1 MQHLRRIIVTTIA
14 FIAVAGIVPANA
26 QQSPIMATVNGQPI
40 VADQL
45 HNELL
50 HRWGDITL
58 GGLIQELAIAQAAA
72 EAGITVTDEEV
83 MERAETLQ
91 RNIDLG
97 SMSSGENFSMWLARQ
112 KMTPYAFRHWV
123 RNELYL
129 ERLVGDAANVTDQEV
144 RQVYDASREQLRQP
158 ERMRVSHIC
167 VTDLAEAQRIRG
179 EIIAGKPFEDAAREW
194 SIDPYTKDD
203 GGEFG
208 VITRGDSPFQRAAF
222 ALTSDLELSEPV
234 QTEKGFHI
242 IRRDE
247 HMPEAIPEFDEIKDR
262 IRSQMEQRKMLQLM
276 NAKRNQIMQQA
287 RVEQE
292 MDPDELADD

>member
-83 MERAETLQ
+83 MERVETLQ

-97 SMSSGENFSMWLARQ
+97 SMISGESFSMWLAR
-112 KMTPYAFRHWV
+112 
-123 RNELYL
+123 
-129 ERLVGDAANVTDQEV
+129 
-144 RQVYDASREQLRQP
+144 
-158 ERMRVSHIC
+158 
-167 VTDLAEAQRIRG
+167 
-179 EIIAGKPFEDAAREW
+179 
-194 SIDPYTKDD
+194 
-203 GGEFG
+203 
-208 VITRGDSPFQRAAF
+208 
-222 ALTSDLELSEPV
+222 
-234 QTEKGFHI
+234 
-242 IRRDE
+242 
-247 HMPEAIPEFDEIKDR
+247 
-262 IRSQMEQRKMLQLM
+262 
-276 NAKRNQIMQQA
+276 
-287 RVEQE
+287 
-292 MDPDELADD
+292 